1 MSNNQVNASEQAMLK
16 AKEIRARLSELHER
30 VKNEGT
36 SVQDIVLSDLK
47 SKGLSEEQVAFVISG
62 LKEGIQQYESQKKAS
77 EEGDVLTEETLTAQL
92 EGMEEVQQ
100 KEKLINVLLMLS
112 YLANTGENLKELRT
126 SYDVKTIADLK
137 AEVVEKANSI
147 SYKEILEMLHGCTEI
162 VSDSDSEFFENFGE
176 LSADYKLY
184 VAAQVYLEA
193 DKMDDKDAKS
203 QLNAIGATSAAAVDI
218 VRATISLE
226 SGEMSEPMW
235 HTIVKGILL
244 ILTTVLISTLLAMT
258 IVDSVMNVFILF
270 TALFG
275 FSGVTAFL
283 GMVLG
288 FAFGGGLMWVLYQA
302 FDSMETDSIA
312 EMDEILERWMSKID
326 EWFAMCKERVI
337 AWYNEWRTTPEKV
350 VETPSVETD
359 ETGKVVNPSGNQ
371 VVVQPN
377 TVTV

>member
-1 MSNNQVNASEQAMLK
+1 MSNNQANASEQAMLK

-47 SKGLSEEQVAFVISG
+47 CKGFSEEQAAFVISG
-62 LKEGIQQYESQKKAS
+62 LKEGIQQYESQKKVS
-77 EEGDVLTEETLTAQL
+77 EEGAVLTEESLTAQL
-92 EGMEEVQQ
+92 EGMAEVQQ
-100 KEKLINVLLMLS
+100 KEKLINVLLILS

-126 SYDVKTIADLK
+126 FYDVKSIAELK
-137 AEVVEKANSI
+137 AEVVLKAGSI
-147 SYKEILEMLHGCTEI
+147 SFKEMLEMLHGCTEI
-162 VSDSDSEFFENFGE
+162 VSDSDREFFENFGE

-184 VAAQVYLEA
+184 VATQVYLEA
-193 DKMDDKDAKS
+193 DKMDDKDGKL

-226 SGEMSEPMW
+226 GGEISEPMW

-302 FDSMETDSIA
+302 FDSMETDGIA
-312 EMDEILERWMSKID
+312 EMDDVLERWMSKID
-326 EWFAMCKERVI
+326 EWFAMCKGRVI
-337 AWYNEWRTTPEKV
+337 TWYNEWRSTPENA
-350 VETPSVETD
+350 VETPSAETVTT
-359 ETGKVVNPSGNQ
+359 ENQ
-371 VVVQPN
+371 IIQPN
-377 TVTV
+377 TVIV